1 MSEKPTYEELEQ
13 RVNRLEAMIKNSQI
27 AIVQLTEDNIITE
40 INPAFNRLFGFEQK
54 DVVGTSIRWLSRSGD
69 DGTGN
74 PEYGLRYFT
83 IQPGGE
89 IPIHN
94 HFYHQTMYF

>member
-1 MSEKPTYEELEQ
+1 MSEKLTYEELEQ

-54 DVVGTSIRWLSRSGD
+54 DVVGKYIDPLLAPQEYREEAEQFSRQTFEGDTIYKISKRRTSI
-69 DGTGN
+69 GN
-74 PEYGLRYFT
+74 
-83 IQPGGE
+83 
-89 IPIHN
+89 
-94 HFYHQTMYF
+94 